1 MNPSRRHI
9 TFYLHSIRKVEKRA
23 NMYMICDVI
32 NLFSA
37 DNILEIERISR
48 QRITEN
54 KDVNKFAF

>member
-1 MNPSRRHI
+1 MNSSKRYI
-9 TFYLHSIRKVEKRA
+9 TFFLHSNRKVEVEG

-54 KDVNKFAF
+54 KDSNKFAF

>member
-1 MNPSRRHI
+1 
-9 TFYLHSIRKVEKRA
+9 
-23 NMYMICDVI
+23 MICDVI